1 MGDVGDQLR
10 FHPFGFQL
18 VLRCHHGNI
27 RQSVQLPGKFPEAA
41 HQILVVHLAL
51 QVAAAH
57 PLCSLQQPSEAVGAV
72 QDGSQGGNPPQHC
85 PALAVVCKGNRQHQ
99 RQHAAHHNPLPGQG
113 QQGQGLFAQHQ
124 ALFQESSSNGKA
136 FFHPAPQEHCQG
148 ADHLE
153 NVLYNP
159 QCEAPKGGDEVEN
172 STDDFQ
178 RHRNAAPHNGIAQPM
193 PVPHFYL
200 GGKGKAEADKQH
212 TAAIAQQQHGSQDG
226 GSILRMANDLHRQ
239 IAQGN
244 ARGQH
249 APAVQIQGQ
258 GIEAP
263 CLYLSAVRLAS
274 GNAAQEHGQGGKQH
288 QPQRHPQHQGN
299 TVSCKHPHQFIGHGQ
314 LHAIFSQG
322 DFHHQGRVQCLFMV
336 GVAHPAPCP
345 IGNRTPL
352 GIGILLGNQH
362 RAEIFF
368 IFQGREGVAQ
378 LQHRLHLV
386 VHPAQHFV
394 VPVLNFIGNVI
405 PVDGEAKVGAGFP
418 LQFKELLRHFAI
430 FPAGPGAGH
439 PLYAPGELLPDGG
452 FQGRK
457 VIFGFQPVQGSQNPQ
472 HHAASGSS
480 QQTGGTQQNGNEF
493 HPKCIFHGFASI
505 L

>member
-1 MGDVGDQLR
+1 
-10 FHPFGFQL
+10 
-18 VLRCHHGNI
+18 
-27 RQSVQLPGKFPEAA
+27 
-41 HQILVVHLAL
+41 
-51 QVAAAH
+51 
-57 PLCSLQQPSEAVGAV
+57 
-72 QDGSQGGNPPQHC
+72 
-85 PALAVVCKGNRQHQ
+85 
-99 RQHAAHHNPLPGQG
+99 
-113 QQGQGLFAQHQ
+113 
-124 ALFQESSSNGKA
+124 
-136 FFHPAPQEHCQG
+136 
-148 ADHLE
+148 
-153 NVLYNP
+153 
-159 QCEAPKGGDEVEN
+159 
-172 STDDFQ
+172 
-178 RHRNAAPHNGIAQPM
+178 M

-200 GGKGKAEADKQH
+200 GGKGKAEADKNH

-244 ARGQH
+244 ARCQH
-249 APAVQIQGQ
+249 DPAIQIQGQ

-263 CLYLSAVRLAS
+263 SLYLSTVRLAS

-288 QPQRHPQHQGN
+288 QPQCHPQHQGN
-299 TVSCKHPHQFIGHGQ
+299 TVSCKQPHQFIGHGQ

-336 GVAHPAPCP
+336 GVAHPTACP

-352 GIGILLGNQH
+352 GIGILLLGNLH
-362 RAEIFF
+362 GAEIFF

-386 VHPAQHFV
+386 VHPVQHFV

-405 PVDGEAKVGAGFP
+405 PVDGEAKVRAGFP

-452 FQGRK
+452 FQGSL
-457 VIFGFQPVQGSQNPQ
+457 VIFGLQPVRGSQNSQ
-472 HHAASGSS
+472 HQAASRGS